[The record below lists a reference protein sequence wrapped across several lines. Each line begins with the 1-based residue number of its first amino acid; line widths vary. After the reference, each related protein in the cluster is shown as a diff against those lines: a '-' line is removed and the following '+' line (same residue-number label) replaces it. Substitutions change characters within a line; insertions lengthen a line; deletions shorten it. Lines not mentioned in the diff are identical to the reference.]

1 MYYFTGGAMLTL
13 RQLKLFEAVARLK
26 GFTRAA
32 NEMGVT
38 QPAVSI
44 QIKQLEDSIGL
55 PLFEKAGR
63 RLFLSP
69 AGGELLRASDDILTR
84 LRDLELGFAEMKG
97 EIKGALD
104 VAVATTANY
113 FMPQLLGAFQ
123 DRNPGVSPRLSVGN
137 LQWMVERLSSKKDDL
152 IVMSHV
158 PDLPG
163 LEVWPFLEDHLVVVA
178 PPNHPLVS
186 ERRIPI
192 SRLAHEPFLMREP
205 GSSLRLALENVFR
218 DLGIPVRM
226 RMELGSSEAIKQ
238 AIMSGLGL
246 SIMSSYSV
254 RHELTDGRLTVLDV
268 NGLPLKRQWNAVTF
282 QDKRQ
287 SLPARTFS
295 AFIMSEE
302 GRRIAVAARPPLE
315 AISPLARS
323 KTAAD

>member
-1 MYYFTGGAMLTL
+1 MLTL

-26 GFTRAA
+26 GFSRAA
-32 NEMGVT
+32 DEMGVT

-55 PLFEKAGR
+55 PLFEKSGK

-69 AGGELLRASDDILTR
+69 AGAELLRATEDVMTR

-97 EIKGALD
+97 EVKGTLD
-104 VAVATTANY
+104 VAAATTANY

-123 DRNPGVSPRLSVGN
+123 DRHPEVAPRFNVGN
-137 LQWMVERLSSKKDDL
+137 LQSMIERLSSKKDDL

-163 LEVWPFLEDHLVVVA
+163 LEVRPFLEDHLVVVA
-178 PPNHPLVS
+178 PPDHPLVG
-186 ERRIPI
+186 EARIPI
-192 SRLAHEPFLMREP
+192 SRLVHEPFLLREP
-205 GSSLRLALENVFR
+205 GSASRVSLEDAFR
-218 DLGIPVRM
+218 DLGMRVRV
-226 RMELGSSEAIKQ
+226 RMELGSGEAIKQ
-238 AIMSGLGL
+238 AVRSRLGL
-246 SIMSSYSV
+246 SIMSSFNV
-254 RHELTDGRLTVLDV
+254 FHETADGRLSILDV
-268 NGLPLKRQWNAVTF
+268 NGFPVKRQWNAVTF

-302 GRRIAVAARPPLE
+302 GRRIAEAARPPLGGVRPRPAE
-315 AISPLARS
+315 
-323 KTAAD
+323 TAAI